1 VTSATAKIAF
11 EGSQPILGVGNLEA
25 SVDYYVN
32 ALGFKLDFRDAIAS
46 VSRGR
51 CAIFL
56 VEGDQGNPGTWAWV
70 GVDDVDALQVVES
83 DAGRSMD

>member
-1 VTSATAKIAF
+1 
-11 EGSQPILGVGNLEA
+11 VGNLEA

-83 DAGRSMD
+83 DAGRSMDSGQARLTFL